1 MSNLLQQI
9 NITHN
14 NKTQPGGFSLLGYTR
29 FYCSSIAMNMID
41 WTDVTVETMADNA
54 LARCSIETL
63 ILKAVTFGGGH
74 PFSGLDRIA
83 RIQVSYRHC
92 TL

>member
-1 MSNLLQQI
+1 
-9 NITHN
+9 
-14 NKTQPGGFSLLGYTR
+14 
-29 FYCSSIAMNMID
+29 MID

-54 LARCSIETL
+54 LARCIIETL

-83 RIQVSYRHC
+83 RIQVSYRH
-92 TL
+92 